1 MRRSERL
8 FAIAEHLRGRRSG
21 VTAGALAE
29 RFGVTLRTMYR
40 DLESLKTAELPLV
53 AERGRGGGFALERDY
68 SMPPVNF
75 TAREA
80 AVLISAARFLAAMR
94 VLPFAETLAAGC
106 DKLRAALS
114 RSAQREFLARLD
126 ELQFVGVPAKPTLLA
141 VRTALEQAWLHQRP
155 LWVRYAGSRG
165 ESERRVRLR
174 QIVMERGETLLNVE
188 DLEIGEA
195 RQLRLDRVLAAK
207 VLPAS
212 GELPAEPEPK
222 RQRAR

>member
-1 MRRSERL
+1 M
-8 FAIAEHLRGRRSG
+8 
-21 VTAGALAE
+21 TAAALAE

-94 VLPFAETLAAGC
+94 VLPFAETLATGC

-155 LWVRYAGSRG
+155 LWVRYAGARG

-212 GELPAEPEPK
+212 GELPEPETETK
-222 RQRAR
+222 RRGAR

>member
-1 MRRSERL
+1 M
-8 FAIAEHLRGRRSG
+8 
-21 VTAGALAE
+21 TAAALAE

-155 LWVRYAGSRG
+155 LWVRYAGARG

-212 GELPAEPEPK
+212 GELPAAPEPETK

>member
-1 MRRSERL
+1 M
-8 FAIAEHLRGRRSG
+8 
-21 VTAGALAE
+21 TAAALAE

-94 VLPFAETLAAGC
+94 VLPFAETLATGC

-155 LWVRYAGSRG
+155 LWVRYAGARG

-212 GELPAEPEPK
+212 GELPAPEPETK
-222 RQRAR
+222 RRGAR

>member
-21 VTAGALAE
+21 VTAAALAE

-40 DLESLKTAELPLV
+40 DLESLRTAELPLV

-94 VLPFAETLAAGC
+94 VLPFAETLASAS
-106 DKLRAALS
+106 DKVQAALS
-114 RSAQREFLARLD
+114 RSAQREFLHRLD
-126 ELQFVGVPAKPTLLA
+126 ELQFVGVPAKPTLPA
-141 VRTALEQAWLHQRP
+141 VREALEQAWLLQRP
-155 LWVRYAGSRG
+155 LWLRYAGSRG
-165 ESERRVRLR
+165 ETERRVKLR
-174 QIVMERGETLLNVE
+174 QIVMERGETLLNAE
-188 DLEIGEA
+188 DLAHGEL
-195 RQLRLDRVLAAK
+195 RQFRLDRVLAAR
-207 VLPAS
+207 V
-212 GELPAEPEPK
+212 EPVEKAANGPV
-222 RQRAR
+222 RAAK

>member
-1 MRRSERL
+1 M
-8 FAIAEHLRGRRSG
+8 
-21 VTAGALAE
+21 TAAALAE

-94 VLPFAETLAAGC
+94 VLPFAETLATGC

-155 LWVRYAGSRG
+155 LWVRYAGARG

-195 RQLRLDRVLAAK
+195 RQLRLDRMLAAK

-212 GELPAEPEPK
+212 GELPAPEPEPK
-222 RQRAR
+222 RRGAR

>member
-21 VTAGALAE
+21 VTAAALAE

-40 DLESLKTAELPLV
+40 DLESLRTAELPLV

-94 VLPFAETLAAGC
+94 VLPFAETLAGAS

-126 ELQFVGVPAKPTLLA
+126 ELQFVGVPAKPTLPE
-141 VRTALEQAWLHQRP
+141 VRAALEQAWLHQRP
-155 LWVRYAGSRG
+155 LWVRYAGGRG
-165 ESERRVRLR
+165 ESERRVQLR
-174 QIVMERGETLLNVE
+174 QIVMERGETLLNVL
-188 DLEIGEA
+188 DLELGET

-207 VLPAS
+207 VLTS
-212 GELPAEPEPK
+212 AEC
-222 RQRAR
+222 RAQG

>member
-21 VTAGALAE
+21 VTAAALAE

-40 DLESLKTAELPLV
+40 DLESLRTAELPLV

-80 AVLISAARFLAAMR
+80 AVLISAARVLAAMR
-94 VLPFAETLAAGC
+94 VLPFAETLASAS
-106 DKLRAALS
+106 DKVQAALS
-114 RSAQREFLARLD
+114 RSAQREFLHRLD
-126 ELQFVGVPAKPTLLA
+126 ELQFVGVPAKPTLPE
-141 VRTALEQAWLHQRP
+141 VRAALEQAWLHWRP
-155 LWVRYAGSRG
+155 LWVRYAGGRG
-165 ESERRVRLR
+165 ESERRVQLR
-174 QIVMERGETLLNVE
+174 QIVMERGETLLNVL
-188 DLEIGEA
+188 DLELGET

-207 VLPAS
+207 VLTS
-212 GELPAEPEPK
+212 AEC
-222 RQRAR
+222 RAQG

>member
-40 DLESLKTAELPLV
+40 DLESLRTAELPLV

-80 AVLISAARFLAAMR
+80 AVLISAARFLAVMR
-94 VLPFAETLAAGC
+94 VLPFAETLAAAG
-106 DKLRAALS
+106 DKLQAALS
-114 RSAQREFLARLD
+114 RSAQREFLARLG
-126 ELQFVGVPAKPTLLA
+126 ELQYVGVPAKATVPE
-141 VRTALEQAWLHQRP
+141 VRAALEQAWLHQRP
-155 LWVRYAGSRG
+155 LWVRYAGARG

-188 DLEIGEA
+188 DLELGEP
-195 RQLRLDRVLAAK
+195 RQLRLHLVLAAK
-207 VLPAS
+207 VLA
-212 GELPAEPEPK
+212 AEP
-222 RQRAR
+222 RARRAD

>member
-1 MRRSERL
+1 M
-8 FAIAEHLRGRRSG
+8 
-21 VTAGALAE
+21 TAAALAE

-94 VLPFAETLAAGC
+94 VLPFAETLATGC

-155 LWVRYAGSRG
+155 LWVRYAGARG

-212 GELPAEPEPK
+212 GELPAPEPEPK
-222 RQRAR
+222 RRGAR

>member
-8 FAIAEHLRGRRSG
+8 FAIAEHLRSRRSG
-21 VTAGALAE
+21 VTAAALAE

-40 DLESLKTAELPLV
+40 DLESLRTAELPLV

-94 VLPFAETLAAGC
+94 VLPFAETLATAS

-114 RSAQREFLARLD
+114 RSAQREFLKRLD
-126 ELQFVGVPAKPTLLA
+126 ELQFVGVPAKATLPE
-141 VRTALEQAWLHQRP
+141 VRAALEQAWLLQRP
-155 LWVRYAGSRG
+155 LWLRYAGSRG
-165 ESERRVRLR
+165 ETERTVRLET
-174 QIVMERGETLLNVE
+174 IVMERGETLLNVI
-188 DLEIGEA
+188 DLAHGEA
-195 RQLRLDRVLAAK
+195 RQLRLDRVLAAR
-207 VLPAS
+207 VEA
-212 GELPAEPEPK
+212 EQQAAEPVK
-222 RQRAR
+222 RRRSE

>member
-21 VTAGALAE
+21 VTAAALAE

-40 DLESLKTAELPLV
+40 DLESLRTAELPLV

-94 VLPFAETLAAGC
+94 VLPFAETLASAS
-106 DKLRAALS
+106 DKVQAALS
-114 RSAQREFLARLD
+114 RSAQREFLHRLD
-126 ELQFVGVPAKPTLLA
+126 ELQFVGVPARPTLPA
-141 VRTALEQAWLHQRP
+141 VREALEQAWLLQRP
-155 LWVRYAGSRG
+155 LWLRYAGSRG
-165 ESERRVRLR
+165 ETERRVRLR
-174 QIVMERGETLLNVE
+174 QIVMERGETLLNAE
-188 DLEIGEA
+188 DLAHGEL
-195 RQLRLDRVLAAK
+195 RQFRLDRVLAAR
-207 VLPAS
+207 V
-212 GELPAEPEPK
+212 EPVEKPVEK
-222 RQRAR
+222 AANGPTRAAK